1 MRLLKLKAVLAA
13 TDLDPSSDPAVV
25 TAARLA
31 EAAGAVLHVA
41 HVITSERTNTGDSA
55 SSPESPSQMEMNAT
69 LHRAGLSGKNP
80 NVHIESGAPAKA
92 LSSLSDRIRADVIV
106 IGRHRPRGQ
115 QKTDRD
121 IGGTA
126 HSIITNSLVPCLV
139 TSQQLQLPIRR
150 ALVAIDT
157 SETARGALIV
167 ALSWSSALRDA
178 KGDSDPELTALHV
191 ETGRNL
197 SSRDAHMRRTIDH
210 ELDILRRSA
219 GSWAGVSVEGATET
233 DDDPVAAITRY
244 AAEHQAELVVLGTRG
259 LSADRALR
267 LGSVSAAVTKRSRM
281 PVLLVPPAVWRD
293 YARDIDYF

>member
-1 MRLLKLKAVLAA
+1 MRLLKIKAVLAA
-13 TDLDPSSDPAVV
+13 TDLDPSSDPALAS
-25 TAARLA
+25 AARLA

-41 HVITSERTNTGDSA
+41 HVVPSERSTAA
-55 SSPESPSQMEMNAT
+55 SSGLVSGSSPQMEMTAT
-69 LHRAGLSGKNP
+69 LHRVGLSGKKR
-80 NVHIESGAPAKA
+80 NVHIESGAPGKA
-92 LSSLSDRIRADVIV
+92 LSSLSERIGADVIV
-106 IGRHRPRGQ
+106 IGRHRPGGELRIDG
-115 QKTDRD
+115 D

-126 HSIITNSLVPCLV
+126 HSIVTNSLVPCLV
-139 TSQQLQLPIRR
+139 TSRQLQLPIRR

-157 SETARGALIV
+157 SETARGAMIV

-178 KGDSDPELTALHV
+178 KGDSDPTLTALHV

-219 GSWAGVSVEGATET
+219 GSWAGVSVAGATET

-244 AAEHQAELVVLGTRG
+244 AAEHQTELVVLGTRG

-267 LGSVSAAVTKRSRM
+267 LGSVSAAVTRQSRM